1 MAEVKIYSSML
12 CGFCWRAKA
21 LLDKKGIAYE
31 EVDVTMDSG
40 KKQEMTSLAG
50 GKTSVPQ
57 IFIDGAHVGG
67 CDELYALDGAGRL
80 DQMLG
85 VHG

>member
-40 KKQEMTSLAG
+40 KKKEMTSLAG
-50 GKTSVPQ
+50 GRTSVPQ

-67 CDELYALDGAGRL
+67 CDELYALDGNGRL

>member
-31 EVDVTMDSG
+31 EVDVTMDAG
-40 KKQEMTSLAG
+40 KKKEMTSLAG

-80 DQMLG
+80 DRMLG

>member
-31 EVDVTMDSG
+31 EVDVTMDAG
-40 KKQEMTSLAG
+40 KKKEMTSLAG

-67 CDELYALDGAGRL
+67 CDELYDLDGNGRL

>member
-31 EVDVTMDSG
+31 EVDVTMDAG
-40 KKQEMTSLAG
+40 KKKEMTSLAG

-67 CDELYALDGAGRL
+67 CDELHALDGAGRL
-80 DQMLG
+80 DPMLG

>member
-21 LLDKKGIAYE
+21 LLEKKGIAYE
-31 EVDVTMDSG
+31 EVDVTMDAG
-40 KKQEMTSLAG
+40 KKKEMTSLAG

-67 CDELYALDGAGRL
+67 CDELYELDGAGRL